1 MRYCNALPS
10 RTARHRRFLHG
21 KPATPRSTASLEE
34 QVEREIREAIEE
46 RRREGKRRREWA
58 RQGRGEM
65 TADARGAREGE
76 EEGCRSAVL
85 EARDGDEVEGGMGE
99 GRDGGA
105 RGAETGAGHGME
117 GGGSRAGR
125 CPRPAPSA
133 PWKDAEMRDGEK
145 GSEAEVVTAERGRE
159 LAGRGGGGM
168 GASAVEAEEEEDEWD
183 IAVAL
188 LRDAGDPMTA
198 AKLARNDWY
207 RLKRAYGILKVIAAL
222 LS

>member
-1 MRYCNALPS
+1 M
-10 RTARHRRFLHG
+10 
-21 KPATPRSTASLEE
+21 
-34 QVEREIREAIEE
+34 EREIREAIEE

-65 TADARGAREGE
+65 TADARGARE
-76 EEGCRSAVL
+76 
-85 EARDGDEVEGGMGE
+85 GDEVEGGMGE

-198 AKLARNDWY
+198 AQLARNDWY